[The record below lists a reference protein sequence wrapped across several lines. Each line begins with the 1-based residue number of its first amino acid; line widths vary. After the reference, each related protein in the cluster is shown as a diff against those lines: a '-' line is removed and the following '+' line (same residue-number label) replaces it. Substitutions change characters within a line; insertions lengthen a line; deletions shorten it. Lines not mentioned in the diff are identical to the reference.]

1 MLDKF
6 ITPVI
11 KQLLTPVVVLLD
23 NKKVHPDQLT
33 LVGFGLG
40 MLAVPLLALQLW
52 YPALFFIALNRII
65 DGLDGALARH
75 QKNTSAAGGFL
86 DICVDFVFY
95 AAIPLGF
102 AMASPIENALAAAV
116 LLTVFIGTGS
126 SFLAFAIPAEQLNLP
141 RPQFANKSFYYLNGL
156 TEGTETIAFFVA
168 FCLWPAY
175 FPELAYSFAF
185 LGAITIFTRIH
196 GGYHTLKNH
205 TVKEPGSKKPDV
217 NKPAVKE
224 TVIEEPRI

>member
-1 MLDKF
+1 MLDRF

-11 KQLLTPVVVLLD
+11 KPLLTPIVLLLD
-23 NKKVHPDQLT
+23 KNNVHPDKLT
-33 LVGFGLG
+33 LVGLGLG
-40 MLAVPLLALQLW
+40 LLAVPLLALQLW
-52 YPALFFIALNRII
+52 YAALLFIVLNRII

-75 QKNTSAAGGFL
+75 QKHTSAAGGYL
-86 DICVDFVFY
+86 DICVDFLFY

-102 AMASPIENALAAAV
+102 ALANPNENALAAAV

-126 SFLAFAIPAEQLNLP
+126 SFLAFAIPAEKLNLP
-141 RPQFANKSFYYLNGL
+141 RPQFAHKSFYFLNGL
-156 TEGTETIAFFVA
+156 TEGTETIAFFIA

-205 TVKEPGSKKPDV
+205 TLKQNTSANQSQRGKS
-217 NKPAVKE
+217 A
-224 TVIEEPRI
+224 